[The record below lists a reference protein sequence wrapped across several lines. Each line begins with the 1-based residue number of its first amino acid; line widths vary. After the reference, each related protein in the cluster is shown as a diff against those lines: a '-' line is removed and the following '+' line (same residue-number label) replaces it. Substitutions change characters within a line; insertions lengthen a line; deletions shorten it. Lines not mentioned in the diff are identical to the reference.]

1 MDVETKERKRTYVLH
16 LKIGIE
22 VFQKNKN
29 SNQPIYSHGNGPY
42 QISFVFQ
49 GENGEGCSCIRM
61 FLNVI
66 LKGVQLA
73 DEMQLYKSFEFGNL
87 D

>member
-42 QISFVFQ
+42 
-49 GENGEGCSCIRM
+49 
-61 FLNVI
+61 
-66 LKGVQLA
+66 
-73 DEMQLYKSFEFGNL
+73 
-87 D
+87 